1 MTIAGPRLSF
11 YVCDMRI
18 LVMSRALARSAPI
31 VLAIALAMTIFPAIA
46 VDTIVITGG
55 ITLDPD
61 PATLWTISPNQKLD
75 EERSNCYQATSA
87 AECATIEG
95 CQYSADPKGE
105 HQSGS
110 AVEACE
116 PEGTIHPGDPSFIGW
131 EGMKT
136 PDAPPRMTVR
146 VDGVSMSEPST
157 AFAIITSPGIA
168 IDDFPPQ
175 GYAEVTPGQDTI
187 ELEVGSDLL
196 GPGIHVVTVCIN
208 ATECPGWN
216 TTCST
221 CISKDEKID
230 WLDPDT
236 GEVTDVNP
244 SSPLVWISTPF
255 AGHPSLWEDEVD
267 RVTATIAV
275 ITYNMDWLAECWLE
289 GEDKDNSANITLCGR
304 GTLSPDICTFQSPTG
319 DTAVEVALT
328 LSYDQVDWYAGRYR
342 LVCYINGVGGVGF
355 ISTILDTGFT
365 VERRVP
371 LTPLLFGNEEDG
383 PVLPSP
389 TPTAP
394 GITEGPLVIPDG
406 PPLTSTISCGDN
418 RCDPG
423 ETVYNCCMD
432 CGCPTGMACADNT
445 CMPAPT
451 PAPKGTDSTDV
462 AAIGGLLLIAIVGYL
477 VLRPRA

>member
-1 MTIAGPRLSF
+1 
-11 YVCDMRI
+11 
-18 LVMSRALARSAPI
+18 MSRALARSVLI
-31 VLAIALAMTIFPAIA
+31 VIAIALAMTSFPAIA

-61 PATLWTISPNQKLD
+61 PATLWKVDSGQSTDNLPECD
-75 EERSNCYQATSA
+75 QATTA
-87 AECATIEG
+87 NECIALTGCDWNVDPRGTPPEGMPAEYCSPAGFTPWE
-95 CQYSADPKGE
+95 QDADPR
-105 HQSGS
+105 QSPPITVHVEGI
-110 AVEACE
+110 AV
-116 PEGTIHPGDPSFIGW
+116 T
-131 EGMKT
+131 
-136 PDAPPRMTVR
+136 
-146 VDGVSMSEPST
+146 EPST

-342 LVCYINGVGGVGF
+342 LVCYINGVWGAGF
-355 ISTILDTGFT
+355 ISTILDTGFM

-371 LTPLLFGNEEDG
+371 LTPLLFGNEEDES
-383 PVLPSP
+383 VLPSP
-389 TPTAP
+389 TPTDP
-394 GITEGPLVIPDG
+394 GITEGPPVIIDG
-406 PPLTSTISCGDN
+406 PPLTSTPSCGDN
-418 RCDPG
+418 RCDLG
-423 ETVYNCCMD
+423 ESVYNCCTD
-432 CGCPTGMACADNT
+432 CGCPLGMACTDNT
-445 CMPAPT
+445 CTDAPI
-451 PAPKGTDSTDV
+451 PAPKGTDSTNV
-462 AAIGGLLLIAIVGYL
+462 AAIGGVLLIAMVGYL